1 MSLDTIQASYF
12 GCAETPVWIP
22 NDFDVNR
29 VPDCKSCK
37 LRLVSPVPG
46 PGTVSPRV
54 DGLLVDENPLTTL
67 AVNGIQ
73 HNLVETVLLIG
84 GAHRLPGR
92 DSPCKA
98 ELTLYFQ
105 NTRDF
110 SQHICL
116 CLPVDVGSGAAVQYF
131 ATLGGATTGRPVLSR
146 IVPASATYLMYRGAD
161 LRGRARNNN
170 VPSKFCDPV
179 QRVTTYYV
187 CMTPVFMS
195 NTDYTRLVARGGKTV
210 VGPAKPLTPVVHS
223 RLLSYATRVKGITLG
238 APAPVG
244 ESGGAGSGPGYPTKA
259 LKCYRLDPNRDV
271 VKDRVYVGGKG
282 VPTDLRAELTNKPP
296 GEPEYGSILPGDLQR
311 WLSSW
316 VGLAVAVVL
325 GAFLFVFI
333 FNLVFTNYEEAQH
346 LYDNPLSAHSITKKI
361 WPAGITLFPKGWFS
375 GGATQCV
382 EPPSGAVV
390 N

>member
-22 NDFDVNR
+22 NDFDILR

-54 DGLLVDENPLTTL
+54 DGLLVDENPLSTL
-67 AVNGIQ
+67 SVNGIQ
-73 HNLVETVLLIG
+73 HNLVETILLQG

-92 DSPCKA
+92 DAPCKA

-116 CLPVDVGSGAAVQYF
+116 CLPVDVGSGAAEQYF
-131 ATLGGATTGRPVLSR
+131 ATLGGASSGRPVLSK
-146 IVPASATYLMYRGAD
+146 IVPVNATYLSYRGAD
-161 LRGRARNNN
+161 LRGRASNNN

-187 CMTPVFMS
+187 CLTPIFM
-195 NTDYTRLVARGGKTV
+195 NNNDYTRLVARGGKTV
-210 VGPAKPLTPVVHS
+210 VGPPKPLTPVVNS
-223 RLLSYATRVKGITLG
+223 RLVAYTTRIRGIVLG
-238 APAPVG
+238 VPAPVG
-244 ESGGAGSGPGYPTKA
+244 ATGALSGEPGYPTKA
-259 LKCYRLDPNRDV
+259 MKCYRLNPDQDV
-271 VKDRVYVGGKG
+271 LKDRVFVGGKG
-282 VPTDLRAELTNKPP
+282 VPTDLRKELSKS
-296 GEPEYGSILPGDLQR
+296 EPVDSYGGILPGKLQGL
-311 WLSSW
+311 LSSW
-316 VGLAVAVVL
+316 LALGIAIVL

-333 FNLVFTNYEEAQH
+333 FNFIFTNYTEAQH
-346 LYDNPLSAHSITKKI
+346 LYENPVSASGITKAVLPK
-361 WPAGITLFPKGWFS
+361 TLFPASWFQQS
-375 GGATQCV
+375 CGV
-382 EPPSGAVV
+382 KPPAA
-390 N
+390 